1 MSENG
6 IPKITIG
13 PDKFEISVIG
23 LGMMGLA
30 GTWNPDEVGP
40 QNIEN
45 ATNAF
50 AAALETGINFF
61 DHADIYGR
69 GACESV
75 FKSCMENIK
84 PSRESLFIASKCG
97 IVLESDSVPY
107 HYDLSFLHIMQ
118 SVQQSLERMG
128 LDYLDLYQIHRR
140 DPMTHPAETALAL
153 NRLMEQGLIKNVGVS
168 NYNPAQTRV
177 LEKYL
182 EKPIISIQPEFS
194 LLHLNPIYDG
204 ILDYCEETNVS
215 LLAYSPIAK
224 GLLAGKP
231 AHEEASQNKLAKLWP
246 VLDEIAKEKEAVPF
260 QIALAWLMHNPANVI
275 PIYGS
280 NNPEHI
286 TEAVNASRISL
297 EKEEWYRLWSAARSE
312 PLP

>member
-1 MSENG
+1 MSENLL
-6 IPKITIG
+6 PKTTIG
-13 PDKFEISVIG
+13 PNKFEVSVIA

-30 GTWNPDEVGP
+30 GTWNPNEVGP

-45 ATNAF
+45 AINAF
-50 AAALETGINFF
+50 AAALESGINFF

-75 FKSCMENIK
+75 FKSCMENVQ
-84 PSRESLFIASKCG
+84 PARESLFIASKCG
-97 IVLESDSVPY
+97 IVLDNESVPY

-118 SVQQSLERMG
+118 SVQQSLERTG
-128 LDYLDLYQIHRR
+128 LDYFDLYQIHRR

-168 NYNPAQTRV
+168 NYNPIQIRV
-177 LEKYL
+177 LQTYL
-182 EKPIISIQPEFS
+182 DRPVISIQPEFS
-194 LLHLNPIYDG
+194 LLHLHPLYDG
-204 ILDYCEETNVS
+204 TLDYCEETNVS
-215 LLAYSPIAK
+215 LLAYSPIGK

-231 AHEEASQNKLAKLWP
+231 ADDEISQRKLAALWP
-246 VLDEIAKEKEAVPF
+246 VLEEIAEKKEAAPF

-275 PIYGS
+275 PVYGS

-286 TEAVNASRISL
+286 KQAAQSSGISL
-297 EKEEWYRLWSAARSE
+297 ERDEWYRLWAAARVE